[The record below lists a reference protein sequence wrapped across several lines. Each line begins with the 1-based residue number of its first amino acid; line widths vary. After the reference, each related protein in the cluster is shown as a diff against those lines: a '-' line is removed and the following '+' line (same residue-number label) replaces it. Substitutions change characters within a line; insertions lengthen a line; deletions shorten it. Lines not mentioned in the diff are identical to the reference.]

1 MDLKGIIKLFTIVL
15 FIVCVYELSF
25 TFVSRHV
32 ESNADSFAAKGRK
45 LPAPSSLTGDALS
58 TYKDSVENARRRYF
72 LDSMQTQTVY
82 NLLFIK
88 YNYKECSAKQIKL
101 GLDLKGGMSLVL
113 EISEDDVLRKLSENN
128 RDPAFNLAI
137 KKAKE
142 LQASNGTKFMTL
154 FAQAYN
160 EVAPNGKLAA
170 IFASLPKYQ
179 QKLNFSSTN
188 DDVIKVIGS
197 QMDAAVSETFQ
208 VLKTRLDQFGV
219 ASPTIT
225 LQSNTGRIILELPG
239 VDDPSRIR
247 RILQQTAQLEFWN
260 TYENEELINNLV
272 EADKTLGAKM
282 FKDANNG
289 KDSTGKKADS
299 TSASNF
305 FANSVSA
312 ATDST
317 NKGKPDTSKGKK
329 GLADTKSKLDSTKLN
344 PILRI
349 LHPHLGS
356 QNEILEG
363 PSIGFALGNDTA
375 LVNKYLGLDIVKS
388 NFPRD
393 VKFIWDAKSLKES
406 NYFNLY
412 AIKTNPALP
421 GPAMG
426 GDVVTDAIQGF
437 DQNGLPDVT
446 LTMNAQGAA
455 KWERITED
463 ASQATITE
471 NGKPKKIK
479 KCVAIVLDNRVFSA
493 PRVQGKISGGNTQ
506 ITGIGQGD
514 DAQNGIAEA
523 TDLAN
528 ILKSGQLEA
537 KTRIIEEQ
545 VIGPSLGAEAI
556 KSGLMSLFA
565 AFVLVCL
572 FMVAYYSTSGIIA
585 NIAVVLN
592 LFFMISILANFGAS
606 LTLPG
611 MAGIV
616 LTLAIA
622 IDANVIIN
630 ERIREELVKG
640 KALRTAVADGY
651 KHSYS
656 AIFDGNVTTLIV
668 GVVLTFFGYGPVKG
682 FAITLVIGILTSLF
696 TAVGFTQV
704 LFAWAFKRD
713 YHMKFGN
720 KYTIHLLK
728 GINFKFMSKRKI
740 AYTFSTIAFVTAFAS
755 MVIIGFDLGVAFK
768 GGRSYVVK
776 FDKDVKTVDIAKVLE
791 KPLGSKPL
799 VKTYGSN
806 TQIQITTAFMITS
819 TATNV
824 DSIIE
829 GKLYDGIGASFDHK
843 PTFERFRSTNI
854 KSITKIDPTIAD
866 DIKRSALYS
875 GFLGCLLI
883 FIYIYIRF
891 RKWEYAVGAVAATI
905 HDPVIVLGLFSLL
918 RYIMPF
924 SLEVDENV
932 VAAILTLIGYSVN
945 DTVIVFDR
953 IREFIK
959 LYPTKPL
966 IQNVDDSINTTLSR
980 TIMTSAATEVVCIV
994 LFIFGG
1000 DAIRQ
1005 FSFALMAGIAV
1016 GTYSS
1021 IFIASPIMVDLLLR
1035 RKETVKS

>member
-1 MDLKGIIKLFTIVL
+1 MDLKGIIKLFTVVL
-15 FIVCVYELSF
+15 IIVCLYELSF
-25 TFVSRHV
+25 TFVSRSV
-32 ESNADSFAAKGRK
+32 EGSADSYAAKG
-45 LPAPSSLTGDALS
+45 LPTAGGAGLSGDALVS
-58 TYKDSVENARRRYF
+58 YQDSIDNVRKSRRRYY
-72 LDSMQTQTVY
+72 LDSMQNQTVY
-82 NLLFIK
+82 NLGIIK
-88 YNYKECSAKQIKL
+88 YTYKECNEKQIRL

-113 EISEDDVLRKLSENN
+113 EISEDDELRKLSENN
-128 RDPAFNLAI
+128 KDAAFNQAI
-137 KKAKE
+137 VKAK
-142 LQASNGTKFMTL
+142 QMQSTNGADFMTL
-154 FAQAYN
+154 FAQSYKDI
-160 EVAPNGKLAA
+160 APNGKLAA

-179 QKLNFSSTN
+179 KSLNFSSTN
-188 DDVIKVIGS
+188 DQVLAVINT
-197 QMDAAVSETFQ
+197 QMNDAVKETYQ
-208 VLKTRLDQFGV
+208 VLKTRIDQFGV

-260 TYENEELINNLV
+260 TYENEELINNLI
-272 EADKTLGAKM
+272 EADKALGAKM
-282 FKDANNG
+282 FKDANGG
-289 KDSTGKKADS
+289 KDSTDNTAGADTSLTKPADNSLLGDAVVSGADSSGKGKKA
-299 TSASNF
+299 
-305 FANSVSA
+305 
-312 ATDST
+312 
-317 NKGKPDTSKGKK
+317 
-329 GLADTKSKLDSTKLN
+329 LAGTKSKVDSTKLN

-349 LHPHLGS
+349 LYPRADN
-356 QNEILEG
+356 QNG
-363 PSIGFALGNDTA
+363 VYPGASIGMSFGKDTA
-375 LVNKYLGLDIVKS
+375 KVDQYLSMDIVRS

-393 VKFIWDAKSLKES
+393 VKFLWAAKPS
-406 NYFNLY
+406 NANNVYELY
-412 AIKTNPALP
+412 AIKTNPTLP
-421 GPAMG
+421 GATMG
-426 GDVVTDAIQGF
+426 GDVVTDARQGY
-437 DQNGLPDVT
+437 DQSGFPDVT
-446 LTMNAQGAA
+446 LSMNAQGSA
-455 KWERITED
+455 KWERMTDE
-463 ASQATITE
+463 AANSTIVS
-471 NGKPKKIK
+471 NGKTTPVKR
-479 KCVAIVLDNRVFSA
+479 CVAIVLDNRVFSA
-493 PRVQGKISGGNTQ
+493 PRVQNKISGGNTQ
-506 ITGIGQGD
+506 ITGIGEV
-514 DAQNGIAEA
+514 AEA
-523 TDLAN
+523 IDLAN

-556 KSGLMSLFA
+556 KSGLLSLFA

-572 FMVAYYSTSGIIA
+572 FMIAYYSTSGIVA
-585 NIAVVLN
+585 NIAVILN
-592 LFFMISILANFGAS
+592 LFFIISILANFGAS

-611 MAGIV
+611 LAGIV

-640 KALRTAVADGY
+640 KGLRAAVADGY

-682 FAITLVIGILTSLF
+682 FAVTLVIGILTSLF

-704 LFAWAFKRD
+704 LFDWAFKANVN
-713 YHMKFGN
+713 MKFGN
-720 KYTIHLLK
+720 RFTMSLLK
-728 GINFKFMSKRKI
+728 GINIKFMSLRKI
-740 AYTFSTIAFVTAFAS
+740 SYTISTIAFIAAFAS
-755 MVIIGFDLGVAFK
+755 MLIIGFDLGVAFQ

-776 FDKDVKTVDIAKVLE
+776 FDKDVKTADIASQLE

-806 TQIQITTAFMITS
+806 SQIQITTAYLISS
-819 TATNV
+819 TASNV

-829 GKLYDGIGASFDHK
+829 GKLYDGVGKDFAQK
-843 PTFERFRSTNI
+843 PTFDKFRSTAI

-918 RYIMPF
+918 RYVMPF

-959 LYPTKPL
+959 LYPTKEL

-980 TIMTSAATEVVCIV
+980 TIMTSVATELVCIV
-994 LFIFGG
+994 LFVFGG

-1005 FSFALMAGIAV
+1005 FSFALMMGILV

-1035 RKETVKS
+1035 KRK

>member
-1 MDLKGIIKLFTIVL
+1 MDLKGIIKLFTIIL
-15 FIVCVYELSF
+15 AIVCVYELSF
-25 TFVSRHV
+25 TFVSHSV
-32 ESNADSFAAKGRK
+32 ESKADSFASKG
-45 LPAPSSLTGDALS
+45 LPTASGQQGDALIAFE
-58 TYKDSVENARRRYF
+58 DSIENVKKLRRRLY
-72 LDSMQTQTVY
+72 LDSMQNQTVY
-82 NLLFIK
+82 NLGIIK
-88 YNYKECSAKQIKL
+88 YTYKECNEKQIKL

-113 EISEDDVLRKLSENN
+113 EISEDEVLRKLAENN
-128 RDPAFNLAI
+128 KDAAFNEAI
-137 KKAKE
+137 RRAKVQ
-142 LQASNGTKFMTL
+142 QATSGADFMVL
-154 FAQAYN
+154 FAQAYK

-179 QKLNFSSTN
+179 KSLTFSSTN
-188 DDVIKVIGS
+188 DQVITVISAQMNDKVK
-197 QMDAAVSETFQ
+197 ETYN
-208 VLKTRLDQFGV
+208 VLKTRIDQFGV

-247 RILQQTAQLEFWN
+247 RILQQTAQLEFWD

-272 EADKTLGAKM
+272 EADKALGARM
-282 FKDANNG
+282 FKEANSA
-289 KDSTGKKADS
+289 KDTTKTTTDSTGAKKEETNLLGNAVVSGASDS
-299 TSASNF
+299 T
-305 FANSVSA
+305 
-312 ATDST
+312 
-317 NKGKPDTSKGKK
+317 KGKK
-329 GLADTKSKLDSTKLN
+329 TADTKAKLDSTKLN

-349 LHPHLGS
+349 LYPRADN
-356 QNEILEG
+356 QNGVYPG
-363 PSIGFALGNDTA
+363 PSIGVAFGKDTA
-375 LVNKYLGLDIVKS
+375 KVNEYLGMDIVRS

-393 VKFIWDAKSLKES
+393 VKFLWGAKASANNVYE
-406 NYFNLY
+406 LY
-412 AIKTNPALP
+412 AIKTNAALP
-421 GPAMG
+421 GAPMG
-426 GDVVTDAIQGF
+426 GDVITSANQGF
-437 DQNGLPDVT
+437 DQNGNVDVE
-446 LTMNAQGAA
+446 LTMNPQGSA
-455 KWERITED
+455 KWERMTDE
-463 ASQATITE
+463 AANATIVV
-471 NGKPKKIK
+471 NGKSQHVNKS
-479 KCVAIVLDNRVFSA
+479 VAIVLDNKVFSA
-493 PRVQGKISGGNTQ
+493 PRVQNKIPGGRTQ
-506 ITGIGQGD
+506 ITGIGEV
-514 DAQNGIAEA
+514 AEA

-556 KSGLMSLFA
+556 KSGLLSLFA

-585 NIAVVLN
+585 NIAVILN
-592 LFFMISILANFGAS
+592 LFFIISILANFGAS

-611 MAGIV
+611 LAGIV

-668 GVVLTFFGYGPVKG
+668 GIVLTFFGYGPVKG

-704 LFAWAFKRD
+704 LFDWAFKRNVNM
-713 YHMKFGN
+713 HFGN
-720 KYTIHLLK
+720 KFTMNLLK

-740 AYTFSTIAFVTAFAS
+740 AYTVSTIAFVVAFAS
-755 MVIIGFDLGVAFK
+755 MVFVGFDLGVAFQ

-776 FDKDVKTVDIAKVLE
+776 FDTDVKTAEIADKLE

-806 TQIQITTAFMITS
+806 SQIQITTAYLIS
-819 TATNV
+819 SGASNV

-829 GKLYDGIGASFDHK
+829 GKLYDGIGSSFKSK
-843 PTFERFRSTNI
+843 PAFEKFRSSSI

-866 DIKRSALYS
+866 DIKKSALYS
-875 GFLGCLLI
+875 GVLGCLFI

-891 RKWEYAVGAVAATI
+891 RKWEYALGAIAATV
-905 HDPVIVLGLFSLL
+905 HDPVIVLGLFSML
-918 RYIMPF
+918 RYVMPF

-980 TIMTSAATEVVCIV
+980 TIMTSVATELVCIV
-994 LFIFGG
+994 LFVFGG

-1005 FSFALMAGIAV
+1005 FSFALMVGIAV

-1035 RKETVKS
+1035 RKDTVKN

>member
-25 TFVSRHV
+25 TFVSRHI
-32 ESNADSFAAKGRK
+32 ESNADSYAAKGK
-45 LPAPSSLTGDALS
+45 LAQAPSNLSGDALS
-58 TYKDSVENARRRYF
+58 TYRDSIENVRKRYF

-82 NLLFIK
+82 NLGFIK
-88 YNYKECSAKQIKL
+88 YTYKECSDKQIKL

-128 RDPAFNLAI
+128 RDPAFNQAI

-142 LQASNGTKFMTL
+142 LQATNGTKFMTL

-179 QKLNFSSTN
+179 KSLNFSSTN
-188 DDVIKVIGS
+188 NEVISVIGG
-197 QMDAAVSETFQ
+197 QMDAAVNETFQ

-260 TYENEELINNLV
+260 TYENEELINNLI
-272 EADKTLGAKM
+272 EADKALGAKM

-299 TSASNF
+299 TSSSNF

-312 ATDST
+312 ATDTT
-317 NKGKPDTSKGKK
+317 NKGKADTTKGKK
-329 GLADTKSKLDSTKLN
+329 GTADNKSKLDSTKLN
-344 PILRI
+344 PILKI
-349 LHPHLGS
+349 LYPRADN
-356 QNEILEG
+356 QNGVYPG
-363 PSIGFALGNDTA
+363 PSIGACFGKDTA
-375 LVNKYLGLDIVKS
+375 KVDEYMAMDIVRS

-393 VKFIWDAKSLKES
+393 VKFLWGAKPINDKNVFEL
-406 NYFNLY
+406 F

-421 GPAMG
+421 GPPMG
-426 GDVVTDAIQGF
+426 GDVVTDANPGF

-446 LTMNAQGAA
+446 LTMNAQGSA
-455 KWERITED
+455 KWERMTDD
-463 ASQATITE
+463 AANSFVMEGT
-471 NGKPKKIK
+471 KKK
-479 KCVAIVLDNRVFSA
+479 EVKRCVAIVLDNKVFSA
-493 PRVQGKISGGNTQ
+493 PRVQNKISGGNTQ
-506 ITGIGQGD
+506 ITGIGEV
-514 DAQNGIAEA
+514 AES

-556 KSGLMSLFA
+556 KSGLMSLLA

-704 LFAWAFKRD
+704 LFAWAFKHD

-755 MVIIGFDLGVAFK
+755 MVFIGFDLGVAFQ

-806 TQIQITTAFMITS
+806 SQIQITTAFMISS
-819 TATNV
+819 TASNV

-829 GKLYDGIGASFDHK
+829 GKLYDATGTSFNQK

-918 RYIMPF
+918 RYVMPF

-1035 RKETVKS
+1035 RKETVKN

>member
-1 MDLKGIIKLFTIVL
+1 MDLKGIIKLFTVVLIV
-15 FIVCVYELSF
+15 VCVYELSF
-25 TFVSRHV
+25 TFMARNV
-32 ESNADSFAAKGRK
+32 ESNADSFAK
-45 LPAPSSLTGDALS
+45 LGTKPTPQGLNGEALVAFEDQQ
-58 TYKDSVENARRRYF
+58 DSIVKSRRRFF
-72 LDSMQTQTVY
+72 LDSMQNQTVY
-82 NLLFIK
+82 NLGLIK
-88 YNYKECSAKQIKL
+88 YTYKECNEKQIRL

-113 EISEDDVLRKLSENN
+113 EISEDDVLRKMSENN
-128 RDPAFNLAI
+128 KDAAFNQAI
-137 KKAKE
+137 AKAKE
-142 LQASNGTKFMTL
+142 LQATSNSDFMTL
-154 FAQAYN
+154 FAQSYK
-160 EVAPNGKLAA
+160 EIAPNGKLAA

-179 QKLNFSSTN
+179 TKLNFSSSN
-188 DDVIKVIGS
+188 DQVITVINK
-197 QMDAAVSETFQ
+197 QMKDAVDETFK
-208 VLKTRLDQFGV
+208 VLKTRIDQFGV
-219 ASPTIT
+219 ASPVIT
-225 LQSNTGRIILELPG
+225 LQSNTGRIIIELPG

-260 TYENEELINNLV
+260 TYENEELINNLI
-272 EADKTLGAKM
+272 EADKALGAVMAKE
-282 FKDANNG
+282 G
-289 KDSTGKKADS
+289 KAGADS
-299 TSASNF
+299 SKVDTSAASSLT
-305 FANSVSA
+305 ANALVSGA
-312 ATDST
+312 DS
-317 NKGKPDTSKGKK
+317 SKGKK
-329 GLADTKSKLDSTKLN
+329 AADTKAKTDSTKLN
-344 PILRI
+344 PLLRV
-349 LHPHLGS
+349 LFPRADQ
-356 QNEILEG
+356 QNGVYPG
-363 PSIGFALGNDTA
+363 PVIGVSFGKDTA
-375 LVNKYLGLDIVKS
+375 KVNQYLGMDIVRS

-393 VKFIWDAKSLKES
+393 VKFLWAAKPANANNVYE
-406 NYFNLY
+406 LY
-412 AIKTNPALP
+412 AIKTNPAIP
-421 GPAMG
+421 GAPMS
-426 GDVVTDAIQGF
+426 GDVITEARQDYEQGT
-437 DQNGLPDVT
+437 PDVV
-446 LTMNAQGAA
+446 LNMNTQGAA
-455 KWERITED
+455 KWERITD
-463 ASQATITE
+463 AAATASILI
-471 NGKPKKIK
+471 NGKLTPVK
-479 KCVAIVLDNRVFSA
+479 KCVAIVLDNRVFSS
-493 PRVQGKISGGNTQ
+493 PRVQNKIPGGNTQ
-506 ITGIGQGD
+506 ITGIGD
-514 DAQNGIAEA
+514 VAEA
-523 TDLAN
+523 IDLAN

-537 KTRIIEEQ
+537 KTRIVEEQ

-556 KSGLMSLFA
+556 KSGLLSLLA

-585 NIAVVLN
+585 NIAVIIN
-592 LFFMISILANFGAS
+592 LFFIISILANFGAS

-611 MAGIV
+611 LAGIV

-640 KALRTAVADGY
+640 KGIRAAVADGY

-704 LFAWAFKRD
+704 LFDWAFKRNVNM
-713 YHMKFGN
+713 HFGN
-720 KYTIHLLK
+720 KFTMNLLK
-728 GINFKFMSKRKI
+728 GIDVKFMSFRKVS
-740 AYTFSTIAFVTAFAS
+740 YTISTVAFVIAFAS
-755 MVIIGFDLGVAFK
+755 MIFIGFDLGVAFQ

-776 FDKDVKTVDIAKVLE
+776 FDKDVKTADIASQLE

-806 TQIQITTAFMITS
+806 SQIQITTSFMITS
-819 TATNV
+819 GAANV

-829 GKLYDGIGASFDHK
+829 GKLYDAIGGQFTQK
-843 PTFERFRSTNI
+843 PATFEKFRSSAI

-918 RYIMPF
+918 RYVMPF

-980 TIMTSAATEVVCIV
+980 TIMTSVATELVCIV
-994 LFIFGG
+994 LFVFGG

-1005 FSFALMAGIAV
+1005 FSFALMVGIAV

-1035 RKETVKS
+1035 RNDTVKK

>member
-1 MDLKGIIKLFTIVL
+1 VSKAAGNNLLGDAVVTGADTGKTKKATADLKSK
-15 FIVCVYELSF
+15 S
-25 TFVSRHV
+25 
-32 ESNADSFAAKGRK
+32 DS
-45 LPAPSSLTGDALS
+45 P
-58 TYKDSVENARRRYF
+58 
-72 LDSMQTQTVY
+72 
-82 NLLFIK
+82 
-88 YNYKECSAKQIKL
+88 
-101 GLDLKGGMSLVL
+101 
-113 EISEDDVLRKLSENN
+113 
-128 RDPAFNLAI
+128 
-137 KKAKE
+137 
-142 LQASNGTKFMTL
+142 
-154 FAQAYN
+154 
-160 EVAPNGKLAA
+160 
-170 IFASLPKYQ
+170 
-179 QKLNFSSTN
+179 
-188 DDVIKVIGS
+188 
-197 QMDAAVSETFQ
+197 
-208 VLKTRLDQFGV
+208 
-219 ASPTIT
+219 
-225 LQSNTGRIILELPG
+225 
-239 VDDPSRIR
+239 
-247 RILQQTAQLEFWN
+247 
-260 TYENEELINNLV
+260 
-272 EADKTLGAKM
+272 
-282 FKDANNG
+282 
-289 KDSTGKKADS
+289 
-299 TSASNF
+299 
-305 FANSVSA
+305 
-312 ATDST
+312 
-317 NKGKPDTSKGKK
+317 
-329 GLADTKSKLDSTKLN
+329 KLN

-349 LHPHLGS
+349 LYPRADN
-356 QNEILEG
+356 QNGVYPG
-363 PSIGFALGNDTA
+363 PSIGVAFGKDTA
-375 LVNKYLGLDIVKS
+375 KVNEYLGMDIVRS

-393 VKFIWDAKSLKES
+393 VKFLWGAKPS
-406 NYFNLY
+406 NANNVYELY

-421 GPAMG
+421 GAPMG
-426 GDVVTDAIQGF
+426 GDVVTDARQGY
-437 DQNGLPDVT
+437 DQSGFPDVT
-446 LTMNAQGAA
+446 LTMNSQGSS
-455 KWERITED
+455 KWERMTDDAANSSIT
-463 ASQATITE
+463 A
-471 NGKPKKIK
+471 NGKTTPVKR
-479 KCVAIVLDNRVFSA
+479 CVAIVLDNRVFSA
-493 PRVQGKISGGNTQ
+493 PRVQNKISGGNTQ
-506 ITGIGQGD
+506 ITGIGEV
-514 DAQNGIAEA
+514 AEA

-528 ILKSGQLEA
+528 ILRSGQLEA

-545 VIGPSLGAEAI
+545 VIGPTLGAESIRA
-556 KSGLMSLFA
+556 GLLSLFA

-572 FMVAYYSTSGIIA
+572 FMVAYYSTSGIVA
-585 NIAVVLN
+585 NIAVILN
-592 LFFMISILANFGAS
+592 LFFIISILANFGAS

-611 MAGIV
+611 LAGIV

-704 LFAWAFKRD
+704 LFDWAFKRD
-713 YHMKFGN
+713 VNMHFGN
-720 KYTIHLLK
+720 KYTMHLLK
-728 GINFKFMSKRKI
+728 GIKIKFMSLRKI
-740 AYTFSTIAFVTAFAS
+740 SYTISTVAFIAAFAS
-755 MVIIGFDLGVAFK
+755 MLIIGFDLGVAFQ

-776 FDKDVKTVDIAKVLE
+776 FDKDVKTAEIAQNLE
-791 KPLGSKPL
+791 KSLGSKPL

-806 TQIQITTAFMITS
+806 SQIQITTAYMISS
-819 TATNV
+819 TASNV

-829 GKLYDGIGASFDHK
+829 GKLYDGIGGQFAQK
-843 PTFERFRSTNI
+843 PTFDKFRSTAI

-918 RYIMPF
+918 RYVMPF

-980 TIMTSAATEVVCIV
+980 TIMTSVATELVCIV
-994 LFIFGG
+994 LFVFGG

-1005 FSFALMAGIAV
+1005 FSFALMVGIAV

-1035 RKETVKS
+1035 RKETVKN

>member
-1 MDLKGIIKLFTIVL
+1 MDLKGIIKLFTVVL
-15 FIVCVYELSF
+15 FVVCVYELSF
-25 TFVSRHV
+25 TFVSRSV
-32 ESNADSFAAKGRK
+32 EGKADSFAEKG
-45 LPAPSSLTGDALS
+45 LPTTQPAGLTGDALVS
-58 TYKDSVENARRRYF
+58 YQDSIENIKKTRRRLF
-72 LDSMQTQTVY
+72 LDSMQNQTCY
-82 NLLFIK
+82 NLGIIK
-88 YNYKECSAKQIKL
+88 YTYKECNEKQIRL

-113 EISEDDVLRKLSENN
+113 EISEDEELHKLSENN
-128 RDPAFNLAI
+128 KDAAFNQAI
-137 KKAKE
+137 LKAK
-142 LQASNGTKFMTL
+142 QMQTSNSADFMTL
-154 FAQAYN
+154 FGQAYK
-160 EVAPNGKLAA
+160 EIAPNGKLAA

-179 QKLNFSSTN
+179 KTLNFSSTN
-188 DDVIKVIGS
+188 DQVLAVIGT
-197 QMDAAVSETFQ
+197 QMNDAVKETYQ
-208 VLKTRLDQFGV
+208 VLKTRIDQFGV

-260 TYENEELINNLV
+260 TYENEELINNLI
-272 EADKTLGAKM
+272 EADKALGAKM
-282 FKDANNG
+282 FKEANNN
-289 KDSTGKKADS
+289 KDSSGTAKADTSLVKSDASNLLGDATPATTNDTTKGKKA
-299 TSASNF
+299 T
-305 FANSVSA
+305 
-312 ATDST
+312 
-317 NKGKPDTSKGKK
+317 
-329 GLADTKSKLDSTKLN
+329 ADTKSKSDSTKLN

-349 LHPHLGS
+349 LYPRADN
-356 QNEILEG
+356 QNGVYPG
-363 PSIGFALGNDTA
+363 PSIGVAFGKDTA
-375 LVNKYLGLDIVKS
+375 KVNEYLGMDIVRS

-393 VKFIWDAKSLKES
+393 VKFLWGAKPS
-406 NYFNLY
+406 NANNVYELY
-412 AIKTNPALP
+412 AIKTNPTLP
-421 GPAMG
+421 GATMG
-426 GDVVTDAIQGF
+426 GDVVTDARQGY
-437 DQNGLPDVT
+437 DQSGFPDVT
-446 LTMNAQGAA
+446 LTMNAQGSA
-455 KWERITED
+455 KWERMTDE
-463 ASQATITE
+463 AANSTIVA
-471 NGKPKKIK
+471 NGKTTPVKR
-479 KCVAIVLDNRVFSA
+479 CVAIVLDNRVFSA
-493 PRVQGKISGGNTQ
+493 PRVQNKISGGNTQ
-506 ITGIGQGD
+506 ITGIGEV
-514 DAQNGIAEA
+514 AEA

-556 KSGLMSLFA
+556 KAGLVSLLA

-585 NIAVVLN
+585 NIAVILN
-592 LFFMISILANFGAS
+592 LFFIISILANFGAS

-611 MAGIV
+611 LAGIV

-640 KALRTAVADGY
+640 KGIRAAVADGY

-668 GVVLTFFGYGPVKG
+668 GIVLTFFGYGPVKG
-682 FAITLVIGILTSLF
+682 FAVTLVIGILTSLF

-704 LFAWAFKRD
+704 LFDWAFKGNVNM
-713 YHMKFGN
+713 HFGN
-720 KYTIHLLK
+720 KFTMNLLK
-728 GINFKFMSKRKI
+728 GINVKFMSLRKI
-740 AYTFSTIAFVTAFAS
+740 SYTISTVAFIAAFAS
-755 MVIIGFDLGVAFK
+755 MLIIGFDLGVAFQ

-776 FDKDVKTVDIAKVLE
+776 FDKDVKTADIAQKLE

-806 TQIQITTAFMITS
+806 SQIQITTAFMIS
-819 TATNV
+819 SNASNV

-829 GKLYDGIGASFDHK
+829 GKLYDGVGGDFTQK
-843 PTFERFRSTNI
+843 PTFDKFRSTSI

-918 RYIMPF
+918 RYVMPF

-980 TIMTSAATEVVCIV
+980 TIMTSVATELVCIV
-994 LFIFGG
+994 LFVFGG

-1005 FSFALMAGIAV
+1005 FSFALMVGIAV

>member
-1 MDLKGIIKLFTIVL
+1 MDLKGIIKLFTVVL
-15 FIVCVYELSF
+15 FVVCVYELSF
-25 TFVSRHV
+25 TFVSRRV
-32 ESNADSFAAKGRK
+32 ESNADSYAAKGRQ
-45 LPAPSSLTGDALS
+45 LPAPSDLTGDALS
-58 TYKDSVENARRRYF
+58 TYKDSVESARRRYF

-82 NLLFIK
+82 NLGFIK
-88 YNYKECSAKQIKL
+88 YNYKECNEKQIRL

-128 RDPAFNLAI
+128 RDAAFNQAI
-137 KKAKE
+137 VKAKT
-142 LQASNGTKFMTL
+142 LQATDGSDFMSL
-154 FAQAYN
+154 FAKAYK
-160 EVAPNGKLAA
+160 EVAPNGKQAA

-179 QKLNFSSTN
+179 KSLNFSSTN
-188 DDVIKVIGS
+188 EQVIAVIS
-197 QMDAAVSETFQ
+197 EQMNSAVNETFQ

-260 TYENEELINNLV
+260 TYENEELINNLI
-272 EADKTLGAKM
+272 EADKALGAKM
-282 FKDANNG
+282 FKDGNNG
-289 KDSTGKKADS
+289 QDSTGKKTDTTGKSDGGGLLGNAVIS
-299 TSASNF
+299 TDTA
-305 FANSVSA
+305 
-312 ATDST
+312 
-317 NKGKPDTSKGKK
+317 KGKADTSKGKK
-329 GLADTKSKLDSTKLN
+329 GLADNKSKLDSTKLN

-349 LHPHLGS
+349 LYPRADN
-356 QNEILEG
+356 QNGVYPG
-363 PSIGFALGNDTA
+363 PSIGASFGKDTA
-375 LVNKYLGLDIVKS
+375 LVNQYLGLDIVRS

-393 VKFIWDAKSLKES
+393 VKFLWGAKPINDKNVYE
-406 NYFNLY
+406 LY

-426 GDVVTDAIQGF
+426 GSVVTDARQGF

-446 LTMNAQGAA
+446 LNMNALGSA
-455 KWERITED
+455 KWERMTDEAANSFIMEG
-463 ASQATITE
+463 
-471 NGKPKKIK
+471 NKKK
-479 KCVAIVLDNRVFSA
+479 DVKRCVAIVLDNKVFSA
-493 PRVQGKISGGNTQ
+493 PRVQNKIGGGNTQ
-506 ITGIGQGD
+506 ITGIGEV
-514 DAQNGIAEA
+514 AEA

-556 KSGLMSLFA
+556 KSGLLSLFA

-592 LFFMISILANFGAS
+592 LFFIISILANFGAS

-611 MAGIV
+611 LAGIV

-630 ERIREELVKG
+630 ERIREELLKG

-668 GVVLTFFGYGPVKG
+668 GIVLTFFGYGPVKG
-682 FAITLVIGILTSLF
+682 FAVTLVIGILTSLF

-704 LFAWAFKRD
+704 LFAWAFQRD
-713 YHMKFGN
+713 YNLHFGN
-720 KYTIHLLK
+720 KYTMNLLK
-728 GINFKFMSKRKI
+728 GINFKFMSKRKV
-740 AYTFSTIAFVTAFAS
+740 AYTVSTVAFLVAFSS
-755 MVIIGFDLGVAFK
+755 MIFIGFDLGVAFQ

-776 FDKDVKTVDIAKVLE
+776 FDKDVKTADIAKVLE

-806 TQIQITTAFMITS
+806 SQIQVTTAFMIS
-819 TATNV
+819 SNASNV

-829 GKLYDGIGASFDHK
+829 GKLYDALGTSFDKK
-843 PTFERFRSTNI
+843 PTFDKFRSTSI

-866 DIKRSALYS
+866 DIKKSALYS
-875 GFLGCLLI
+875 GLLGCLLI

-891 RKWEYAVGAVAATI
+891 RKWEYAVGAIAATI

-918 RYIMPF
+918 RYVMPF

-1005 FSFALMAGIAV
+1005 FSFALMIGIAV

-1035 RKETVKS
+1035 RKETVKN

>member
-1 MDLKGIIKLFTIVL
+1 MDLKGIIKLFTVILAV
-15 FIVCVYELSF
+15 VCVYELSF
-25 TFVSRHV
+25 TFVSRSV
-32 ESNADSFAAKGRK
+32 ESKADSFAEKGIPTVKPTGLSAEAMVAYEDSIENVRK
-45 LPAPSSLTGDALS
+45 LH
-58 TYKDSVENARRRYF
+58 RRFF
-72 LDSMQTQTVY
+72 LDSMQNQTVY
-82 NLLFIK
+82 NLGIIK
-88 YNYKECSAKQIKL
+88 YTYKECNEKQIRL

-113 EISEDDVLRKLSENN
+113 EISEDDVLRKMSENN
-128 RDPAFNLAI
+128 KDAAFNEAI
-137 KKAKE
+137 RQAKAQ
-142 LQASNGTKFMTL
+142 QATSGTDFMTL
-154 FAQAYN
+154 FASSYKQ
-160 EVAPNGKLAA
+160 VAPNGKLAA

-179 QKLNFSSTN
+179 KTLNFSSTN
-188 DDVIKVIGS
+188 DDVLKVINA
-197 QMDAAVSETFQ
+197 QMKESVTNTFNT
-208 VLKTRLDQFGV
+208 LKTRIDQFGV

-247 RILQQTAQLEFWN
+247 RILQQTAQLEFWD
-260 TYENEELINNLV
+260 TYENEELINYLV
-272 EADKTLGAKM
+272 EADKALGAKM
-282 FKDANNG
+282 FKEGAG
-289 KDSTGKKADS
+289 KDTTGKADS
-299 TSASNF
+299 T
-305 FANSVSA
+305 VSA
-312 ATDST
+312 GSSLISNALVNDSA
-317 NKGKPDTSKGKK
+317 KGKIDTTKGNKA
-329 GLADTKSKLDSTKLN
+329 LADTKSKVDSTKLN
-344 PILRI
+344 PLLRI
-349 LHPHLGS
+349 LYPRADN
-356 QNEILEG
+356 QNG
-363 PSIGFALGNDTA
+363 VYPGASIGVSFGKDTA
-375 LVNKYLGLDIVKS
+375 KVNEYLGTDIVRS
-388 NFPRD
+388 IFPRD
-393 VKFIWDAKSLKES
+393 VKFLWGAKPS
-406 NYFNLY
+406 NNNVYELY
-412 AIKTNPALP
+412 AIKINTALP
-421 GPAMG
+421 GAPMG
-426 GDVVTDAIQGF
+426 GDVITSAMQGF
-437 DQNGLPDVT
+437 DQNGSVDVE
-446 LTMNAQGAA
+446 LTMSPQGAA
-455 KWERITED
+455 KWERMTEE
-463 ASQATITE
+463 AANATIVV
-471 NGKPKKIK
+471 NGKSQKVN
-479 KCVAIVLDNRVFSA
+479 KCVAIVLDSRVFSA
-493 PRVQGKISGGNTQ
+493 PRVQNKISGGRTQ
-506 ITGIGQGD
+506 ITGIGEV
-514 DAQNGIAEA
+514 AEA

-537 KTRIIEEQ
+537 KTKIIEEQ

-556 KSGLMSLFA
+556 KSGLLSLLV

-585 NIAVVLN
+585 NIAVILN
-592 LFFMISILANFGAS
+592 LFFIISILANFGAS

-611 MAGIV
+611 LAGIV

-682 FAITLVIGILTSLF
+682 FAVTLVIGILTSLF

-704 LFAWAFKRD
+704 LFDWAFKRNID
-713 YHMKFGN
+713 MHFGN
-720 KYTIHLLK
+720 KFTMNLLK

-740 AYTFSTIAFVTAFAS
+740 AYTVSTVAFVAAFAS
-755 MVIIGFDLGVAFK
+755 MVIIGFDLGVAFQ

-776 FDKDVKTVDIAKVLE
+776 FDKDVKTAEIADKLE

-806 TQIQITTAFMITS
+806 SQIQITTAYQISS
-819 TATNV
+819 TASNI

-829 GKLYDGIGASFDHK
+829 GKLYDGIGGEYAQK
-843 PTFERFRSTNI
+843 PATFEKFRSSSI

-866 DIKRSALYS
+866 DIKKSALYS
-875 GFLGCLLI
+875 GVLGCLFI

-891 RKWEYAVGAVAATI
+891 RKWEYALGAIAATI

-918 RYIMPF
+918 RYVMPF

-980 TIMTSAATEVVCIV
+980 TIMTSVATELVCIV
-994 LFIFGG
+994 LFLFGG

-1005 FSFALMAGIAV
+1005 FSFALMIGIAV

-1035 RKETVKS
+1035 RKDTVKG

>member
-15 FIVCVYELSF
+15 AVVCVYELSF
-25 TFVSRHV
+25 TFVSRSV
-32 ESNADSFAAKGRK
+32 ESKADSFAKQG
-45 LPAPSSLTGDALS
+45 LPTAAPGLSGAALVS
-58 TYKDSVENARRRYF
+58 FEDSIENVTKFRRRLY
-72 LDSMQTQTVY
+72 LDSMQNQTVY
-82 NLLFIK
+82 NLWLIK
-88 YNYKECSAKQIKL
+88 YTYKECNEKQIRL

-128 RDPAFNLAI
+128 KDAAFNEAI
-137 KKAKE
+137 RKAKA
-142 LQASNGTKFMTL
+142 LQATNGTDFMVL
-154 FAQAYN
+154 FAQAYK
-160 EVAPNGKLAA
+160 ETAPNGKLAA

-179 QKLNFSSTN
+179 KTLTFSSTN
-188 DDVIKVIGS
+188 EQVITAIS
-197 QMDAAVSETFQ
+197 AQMDGVVKETYN
-208 VLKTRLDQFGV
+208 VLKTRIDQFGV
-219 ASPTIT
+219 ASPTII

-247 RILQQTAQLEFWN
+247 RILQQTAQLEFWD
-260 TYENEELINNLV
+260 TYENEELINNLI
-272 EADKTLGAKM
+272 EADKALGARM
-282 FKDANNG
+282 FKEANAG
-289 KDSTGKKADS
+289 K
-299 TSASNF
+299 
-305 FANSVSA
+305 
-312 ATDST
+312 
-317 NKGKPDTSKGKK
+317 DTSKTDIDTTGAKKEETNLLGNAVVSGADTTKGKK
-329 GLADTKSKLDSTKLN
+329 TADTKSKLDSTKLN
-344 PILRI
+344 PILRV
-349 LHPHLGS
+349 LYPRADN
-356 QNEILEG
+356 QNGVYPG
-363 PSIGFALGNDTA
+363 PSIGVSFGKDTA
-375 LVNKYLGLDIVKS
+375 KVNEYLAMDIVRS

-393 VKFIWDAKSLKES
+393 VKFLWGAKASANNVYE
-406 NYFNLY
+406 LY
-412 AIKTNPALP
+412 AIKTNAALP
-421 GPAMG
+421 GAPMG
-426 GDVVTDAIQGF
+426 GDVITSANQGF
-437 DQNGLPDVT
+437 DQNGNVDVE
-446 LTMNAQGAA
+446 LTMNPQGSA
-455 KWERITED
+455 KWERMTDEAAN
-463 ASQATITE
+463 ASIVV
-471 NGKPKKIK
+471 NGKSQKVNKS
-479 KCVAIVLDNRVFSA
+479 VAIVLDNRVFSA
-493 PRVQGKISGGNTQ
+493 PRVQNKIPGGRTQ
-506 ITGIGQGD
+506 ITGIGEV
-514 DAQNGIAEA
+514 AEA

-556 KSGLMSLFA
+556 KSGLMSLLA
-565 AFVLVCL
+565 AFILVCL

-585 NIAVVLN
+585 NIAVILN
-592 LFFMISILANFGAS
+592 LFFIISILANFGAS

-611 MAGIV
+611 LAGIV

-704 LFAWAFKRD
+704 LFDWAFKRNVNL
-713 YHMKFGN
+713 HFGN
-720 KYTIHLLK
+720 KVTMNLLK

-740 AYTFSTIAFVTAFAS
+740 AYTASTIAFVAAFAS
-755 MVIIGFDLGVAFK
+755 MIFVGFDLGVAFQ

-776 FDKDVKTVDIAKVLE
+776 FDKDVKTAEIADKLE

-806 TQIQITTAFMITS
+806 SQIQITTAYQITS
-819 TATNV
+819 TAPNI

-829 GKLYDGIGASFDHK
+829 GKLYDGIGGEFAQK
-843 PTFERFRSTNI
+843 PATFEKFRSSSI

-905 HDPVIVLGLFSLL
+905 HDPVIVLGLFSML
-918 RYIMPF
+918 RYVMPF

-980 TIMTSAATEVVCIV
+980 TIMTSVATELVCIV
-994 LFIFGG
+994 LFVFGG

-1005 FSFALMAGIAV
+1005 FSFALMVGIAV

-1035 RKETVKS
+1035 RKDTVKN

>member
-1 MDLKGIIKLFTIVL
+1 MDLKGIIKHFTVVL
-15 FIVCVYELSF
+15 IIVCVYELSF
-25 TFVSRHV
+25 TFMARSV
-32 ESNADSFAAKGRK
+32 ESNADSFAEKG
-45 LPAPSSLTGDALS
+45 LTVSPPVGVTGDALVL
-58 TYKDSVENARRRYF
+58 YQDSIDNVKKARRRFY
-72 LDSMQTQTVY
+72 LDSMQNQTVY
-82 NLLFIK
+82 NLGIIK
-88 YNYKECSAKQIKL
+88 YTYKECNEKQIRL

-128 RDPAFNLAI
+128 KDTAFNKAI
-137 KKAKE
+137 LKAKE
-142 LQASNGTKFMTL
+142 MQSSNSADFMTL
-154 FAQAYN
+154 FAKAYA

-179 QKLNFSSTN
+179 KTLNFSSTN
-188 DDVIKVIGS
+188 DQVIKVIS
-197 QMDAAVSETFQ
+197 AQMDAAVKETYQ
-208 VLKTRLDQFGV
+208 VLKTRIDQFGV

-239 VDDPSRIR
+239 VDDPGRIR

-260 TYENEELINNLV
+260 TYENEELINYLV
-272 EADKTLGAKM
+272 EADKALGAKM
-282 FKDANNG
+282 FKEANAG
-289 KDSTGKKADS
+289 KDTSKISKDTTTVKVDPGANLLGNAVATGDS
-299 TSASNF
+299 
-305 FANSVSA
+305 
-312 ATDST
+312 
-317 NKGKPDTSKGKK
+317 SKGKK
-329 GLADTKSKLDSTKLN
+329 ATVDTKSKLDSTKLN

-349 LHPHLGS
+349 LYPRADN
-356 QNEILEG
+356 QNGVYPG
-363 PSIGFALGNDTA
+363 PSIGVAFGKDTA
-375 LVNKYLGLDIVKS
+375 KVNEYLGMDIVRS

-393 VKFIWDAKSLKES
+393 VKFLWAAKPS
-406 NYFNLY
+406 NANNVYELY

-421 GPAMG
+421 GAPMG
-426 GDVVTDAIQGF
+426 GDVITDARQGY
-437 DQNGLPDVT
+437 DQNGSPDVT
-446 LTMNAQGAA
+446 LNMNAQGSA
-455 KWERITED
+455 KWEIMTND
-463 ASQATITE
+463 AANSSIVS
-471 NGKPKKIK
+471 NGKTTPVKR
-479 KCVAIVLDNRVFSA
+479 CVAIVLDNRVFSA
-493 PRVQGKISGGNTQ
+493 PRVQNKISGGNTQ
-506 ITGIGQGD
+506 ITGIGEVS
-514 DAQNGIAEA
+514 EA
-523 TDLAN
+523 IDLAN
-528 ILKSGQLEA
+528 ILRSGQLEA

-545 VIGPSLGAEAI
+545 VIGPSLGKEAI
-556 KSGLMSLFA
+556 KSGLMSLLA

-572 FMVAYYSTSGIIA
+572 FMVAYYSTSGVIA
-585 NIAVVLN
+585 NIAVILN
-592 LFFMISILANFGAS
+592 LFFIISILANFGAS

-611 MAGIV
+611 LAGIV

-640 KALRTAVADGY
+640 KAVRAAVADGY

-704 LFAWAFKRD
+704 LFDWAFKRNVD
-713 YHMKFGN
+713 LKFGN
-720 KYTIHLLK
+720 KFTMNLLR
-728 GINFKFMSKRKI
+728 GMDFKFMSLRKI
-740 AYTFSTIAFVTAFAS
+740 SYTISTIAFVIAFAS
-755 MVIIGFDLGVAFK
+755 MIFVGFDLGVAFQ

-776 FDKDVKTVDIAKVLE
+776 FDKDVKTADIAQILE

-806 TQIQITTAFMITS
+806 SQIQITTAYMISS
-819 TATNV
+819 TANNV

-829 GKLYDGIGASFDHK
+829 GKLYDGVGGSFAQK
-843 PTFERFRSTNI
+843 PTFDKFRNTAI

-866 DIKRSALYS
+866 DIQRSALYS

-905 HDPVIVLGLFSLL
+905 HDPVIVLGLFSML
-918 RYIMPF
+918 RYVMPF

-980 TIMTSAATEVVCIV
+980 TVMTSVATELVCIV

-1005 FSFALMAGIAV
+1005 FSFALMIGIAV

-1021 IFIASPIMVDLLLR
+1021 IFVASPIMVDLLLR
-1035 RKETVKS
+1035 KKDTVKS

>member
-1 MDLKGIIKLFTIVL
+1 MDLKGIIKLFTVVLIV
-15 FIVCVYELSF
+15 VCVYELSF
-25 TFVSRHV
+25 TFMARNV
-32 ESNADSFAAKGRK
+32 ESNADSFAK
-45 LPAPSSLTGDALS
+45 LGTKPTPQGLSGEALVAFEDQQ
-58 TYKDSVENARRRYF
+58 DSIVKARRRFF
-72 LDSMQTQTVY
+72 LDSMQNQTVY
-82 NLLFIK
+82 NLGLIK
-88 YNYKECSAKQIKL
+88 YTYKECNEKQIRL

-113 EISEDDVLRKLSENN
+113 EISEDDVLRKMSENN
-128 RDPAFNLAI
+128 KDAAFNQAI
-137 KKAKE
+137 AKAKE
-142 LQASNGTKFMTL
+142 LQATSNADFMTL
-154 FAQAYN
+154 FAQSYK
-160 EVAPNGKLAA
+160 EIAPNGKLAA

-179 QKLNFSSTN
+179 KKLNFSSTN
-188 DDVIKVIGS
+188 DQVVAVIS
-197 QMDAAVSETFQ
+197 AQMKDAVEETFK
-208 VLKTRLDQFGV
+208 VLKTRIDQFGV
-219 ASPTIT
+219 ASPVIT
-225 LQSNTGRIILELPG
+225 LQSNTGRIIIELPG

-260 TYENEELINNLV
+260 TYENEELINNLI
-272 EADKTLGAKM
+272 EADKALGALMAKEGKAGADTSKVDTTK
-282 FKDANNG
+282 KDDLLGNAVTTSS
-289 KDSTGKKADS
+289 DS
-299 TSASNF
+299 
-305 FANSVSA
+305 
-312 ATDST
+312 
-317 NKGKPDTSKGKK
+317 SKGKK
-329 GLADTKSKLDSTKLN
+329 ATADTKAKTDSTKLN
-344 PILRI
+344 PLLRV
-349 LHPHLGS
+349 LFPRADQ
-356 QNEILEG
+356 QNGVYPG
-363 PSIGFALGNDTA
+363 PAIGVSFGKDTA
-375 LVNKYLGLDIVKS
+375 KVNQYLGMDIVKA

-393 VKFIWDAKSLKES
+393 VKFLWAAKPS
-406 NYFNLY
+406 NANNVYELY

-421 GPAMG
+421 GAPMG
-426 GDVVTDAIQGF
+426 GDVVTEARAGYDQSGF
-437 DQNGLPDVT
+437 PDVT
-446 LTMNAQGAA
+446 LTMNSQGAA
-455 KWERITED
+455 KWERMTDEAANSSIVV
-463 ASQATITE
+463 
-471 NGKPKKIK
+471 NGKSTPVKR
-479 KCVAIVLDNRVFSA
+479 CVAIVLDNRVFSS
-493 PRVQGKISGGNTQ
+493 PRVQNKISGGNTQ
-506 ITGIGQGD
+506 ITGIGEV
-514 DAQNGIAEA
+514 AEA

-528 ILKSGQLEA
+528 ILASGQLEA
-537 KTRIIEEQ
+537 KTKIIEEQ
-545 VIGPSLGAEAI
+545 VIGPSLGKEAI
-556 KSGLMSLFA
+556 KSGLMSLLA

-585 NIAVVLN
+585 NIAVIIN
-592 LFFMISILANFGAS
+592 LFFIISILANFGAS

-611 MAGIV
+611 LAGIV

-640 KALRTAVADGY
+640 KGLRTAVADGY

-704 LFAWAFKRD
+704 LFDWAFKRNFNL
-713 YHMKFGN
+713 HFGN
-720 KYTIHLLK
+720 KFTMNLLK
-728 GINFKFMSKRKI
+728 GIDIKFMSFRKVSYAI
-740 AYTFSTIAFVTAFAS
+740 STIAFIVAFLS
-755 MVIIGFDLGVAFK
+755 MAIVGFDLGVAFQ

-776 FDKDVKTVDIAKVLE
+776 FDKDVKTADIASILE
-791 KPLGSKPL
+791 KPLENKPL

-806 TQIQITTAFMITS
+806 SQIQITTPFMITS
-819 TATNV
+819 NASNV

-829 GKLYDGIGASFDHK
+829 GKLYDAIGGQFAQK
-843 PTFERFRSTNI
+843 PATFEKFRSGSI

-918 RYIMPF
+918 RHIMPF

-980 TIMTSAATEVVCIV
+980 TIMTSVATELVCIV
-994 LFIFGG
+994 LFLFGG

-1005 FSFALMAGIAV
+1005 FSFALMVGILV

-1035 RKETVKS
+1035 RNDTVKK

>member
-1 MDLKGIIKLFTIVL
+1 MDLKGIIKLFTIVIAL
-15 FIVCVYELSF
+15 VCVYELSF
-25 TFVSRHV
+25 TFVSRSV
-32 ESNADSFAAKGRK
+32 ESKADSFAAKGIN
-45 LPAPSSLTGDALS
+45 PAPAGLSGEALVS
-58 TYKDSVENARRRYF
+58 YQDSIEGVKKIRRRLF
-72 LDSMQTQTVY
+72 LDSVQNQTVY
-82 NLLFIK
+82 NLGIIK
-88 YNYKECSAKQIKL
+88 YTYKECNEKQIRL

-113 EISEDDVLRKLSENN
+113 EISEDELLRKLSENN
-128 RDPAFNLAI
+128 KDAAFNMAI
-137 KKAKE
+137 QKAKQ
-142 LQASNGTKFMTL
+142 LQTTSNADFMTL
-154 FAQAYN
+154 FAQAYK
-160 EVAPNGKLAA
+160 ETAPNGKLAA

-179 QKLNFSSTN
+179 KSLNFSSTN
-188 DDVIKVIGS
+188 DQVIAVLTT
-197 QMDAAVSETFQ
+197 QMNDAIKETYQ
-208 VLKTRLDQFGV
+208 VLKTRIDQFGV

-272 EADKTLGAKM
+272 EADKALGAKM
-282 FKDANNG
+282 FRESAAG
-289 KDSTGKKADS
+289 KDTTA
-299 TSASNF
+299 
-305 FANSVSA
+305 A

-317 NKGKPDTSKGKK
+317 KAKTDDSNLLGNAVVTGTDSTKK
-329 GLADTKSKLDSTKLN
+329 DTKALANNKSKADSTKLN
-344 PILRI
+344 PLLRI
-349 LHPHLGS
+349 LYPRADN
-356 QNEILEG
+356 QNGVYPG
-363 PSIGFALGNDTA
+363 PSIGMAFGKDTA
-375 LVNKYLGLDIVKS
+375 KVNEYLGMDIVRS

-393 VKFIWDAKSLKES
+393 VKFLWGAKPANANNVYE
-406 NYFNLY
+406 LY
-412 AIKTNPALP
+412 AIKTNPTLP
-421 GPAMG
+421 GATMG
-426 GDVVTDAIQGF
+426 GDVVTDAHQGY
-437 DQNGLPDVT
+437 DQSGFPDVT
-446 LTMNAQGAA
+446 LTMNSVGSA
-455 KWERITED
+455 KWERMTDE
-463 ASQATITE
+463 AANSTLVA
-471 NGKPKKIK
+471 NGKTTPVKR
-479 KCVAIVLDNRVFSA
+479 CVAIVLDNRVFSA
-493 PRVQGKISGGNTQ
+493 PRVQNKISGGNTQ
-506 ITGIGQGD
+506 ITGIGEV
-514 DAQNGIAEA
+514 AEA
-523 TDLAN
+523 IDLAN

-556 KSGLMSLFA
+556 KSGLLSLFA

-572 FMVAYYSTSGIIA
+572 FMVAYYSSSGLIA
-585 NIAVVLN
+585 NIAVILN
-592 LFFMISILANFGAS
+592 LFFIISILANFGAS

-611 MAGIV
+611 LAGIV

-630 ERIREELVKG
+630 ERIREELTKG
-640 KALRTAVADGY
+640 KGLRAAVADGY

-656 AIFDGNVTTLIV
+656 AIFDGNITTLIV
-668 GVVLTFFGYGPVKG
+668 AIVLTFFGYGPVKG
-682 FAITLVIGILTSLF
+682 FATTLWIGILTSLF

-704 LFAWAFKRD
+704 LFDWAFKGNLNLS
-713 YHMKFGN
+713 FGN
-720 KYTIHLLK
+720 KFTMNLLK
-728 GINFKFMSKRKI
+728 GINVKFMSLRKI
-740 AYTFSTIAFVTAFAS
+740 SYTISTIAFVAAFAS
-755 MVIIGFDLGVAFK
+755 MIIIGFDLGVAFQ

-776 FDKDVKTVDIAKVLE
+776 FDKDVKTADIASQLE

-806 TQIQITTAFMITS
+806 SQIQITTAFMIS
-819 TATNV
+819 SNAPNV

-829 GKLYDGIGASFDHK
+829 GKLYDGIGSSFAQK
-843 PTFERFRSTNI
+843 PAFEKFRSTAI

-866 DIKRSALYS
+866 DIKKSALYS
-875 GFLGCLLI
+875 GFLGCLFI

-905 HDPVIVLGLFSLL
+905 HDPVIVLGLFSML

-980 TIMTSAATEVVCIV
+980 TIMTSVATELVCIV

-1005 FSFALMAGIAV
+1005 FSFALMVGIAV

-1035 RKETVKS
+1035 RKETVKN

>member
-15 FIVCVYELSF
+15 AVVCVYELSF
-25 TFVSRHV
+25 TFVSRSV
-32 ESNADSFAAKGRK
+32 ESKADSFAAQGIAKPGPDLKGN
-45 LPAPSSLTGDALS
+45 ALVAFE
-58 TYKDSVENARRRYF
+58 DSVENVKKLRRRFF
-72 LDSMQTQTVY
+72 LDSMQNQTVY
-82 NLLFIK
+82 NLGLIK
-88 YNYKECSAKQIKL
+88 YTYKECNEKQIRL

-113 EISEDDVLRKLSENN
+113 EISEDDVLRKMSENN
-128 RDPAFNLAI
+128 RDVAFNQAI
-137 KKAKE
+137 KKAKDM
-142 LQASNGTKFMTL
+142 QSNNGADFMTL
-154 FAQAYN
+154 FGQAYK

-179 QKLNFSSTN
+179 NSLNFSSTN
-188 DDVIKVIGS
+188 DQVIAVINK
-197 QMDAAVSETFQ
+197 QMKESVEETYR
-208 VLKTRLDQFGV
+208 VLKTRIDQFGV

-247 RILQQTAQLEFWN
+247 RILQQTAQLEFWD
-260 TYENEELINNLV
+260 TYENEELIMGLI
-272 EADKTLGAKM
+272 EADKALGAKM
-282 FKDANNG
+282 FKEGAG
-289 KDSTGKKADS
+289 KDSAANLIDTAARNLLSGALVTGDTTKSKADTTKGKKA
-299 TSASNF
+299 T
-305 FANSVSA
+305 
-312 ATDST
+312 
-317 NKGKPDTSKGKK
+317 
-329 GLADTKSKLDSTKLN
+329 ADAKTKIDSTKLN
-344 PILRI
+344 PLVNR
-349 LHPHLGS
+349 LLYLNADNQTGAHQGASVGLSYGK
-356 QNEILEG
+356 
-363 PSIGFALGNDTA
+363 DTA
-375 LVNKYLGLDIVKS
+375 KVNQYLSMDIVRS
-388 NFPRD
+388 YFPRD
-393 VKFIWDAKSLKES
+393 VRFIWGAKASP
-406 NYFNLY
+406 NNLY
-412 AIKTNPALP
+412 ELFAIKTNPSQKAPL
-421 GPAMG
+421 G
-426 GDVVTDAIQGF
+426 GDVITSAIQSF
-437 DQNGLPDVT
+437 DQNGNVDVD
-446 LTMNAQGAA
+446 LTMNPQGSA
-455 KWERITED
+455 KWERMTDEAANASITV
-463 ASQATITE
+463 
-471 NGKPKKIK
+471 NGTTKKVN

-493 PRVQGKISGGNTQ
+493 PRVQNKIPGGRTQ
-506 ITGIGQGD
+506 ITGIGEV
-514 DAQNGIAEA
+514 AEA

-545 VIGPSLGAEAI
+545 VIGPSLGAESI
-556 KSGLMSLFA
+556 KSGLLSLFA

-572 FMVAYYSTSGIIA
+572 FMVAYYSTSGIVA
-585 NIAVVLN
+585 NIAVILN
-592 LFFMISILANFGAS
+592 LFFIISILANFGAS

-611 MAGIV
+611 LAGIV

-704 LFAWAFKRD
+704 LFDWAFKRNINM
-713 YHMKFGN
+713 HFGN
-720 KYTIHLLK
+720 KVTMNLLR
-728 GINFKFMSKRKI
+728 GINFHFMSKRKI
-740 AYTFSTIAFVTAFAS
+740 AYTASTIAFVAAFAS
-755 MVIIGFDLGVAFK
+755 MVFVGFDLGVAFE

-776 FDKDVKTVDIAKVLE
+776 FDKDVKTVDIADKLE
-791 KPLGSKPL
+791 KPLGNKPL

-806 TQIQITTAFMITS
+806 NQLQITTSYMIKDS
-819 TATNV
+819 TKANV

-829 GKLYDGIGASFDHK
+829 SKLYVALGSSFDQK
-843 PTFERFRSTNI
+843 PATFEKFRTSCI

-891 RKWEYAVGAVAATI
+891 RKWEYAVGAVAATV
-905 HDPVIVLGLFSLL
+905 HDPVIVLGLFSML

-980 TIMTSAATEVVCIV
+980 TIMTSVATELVCVV
-994 LFIFGG
+994 LFAFGG

-1005 FSFALMAGIAV
+1005 FSFALMVGIAV

-1035 RKETVKS
+1035 KKDAIKA